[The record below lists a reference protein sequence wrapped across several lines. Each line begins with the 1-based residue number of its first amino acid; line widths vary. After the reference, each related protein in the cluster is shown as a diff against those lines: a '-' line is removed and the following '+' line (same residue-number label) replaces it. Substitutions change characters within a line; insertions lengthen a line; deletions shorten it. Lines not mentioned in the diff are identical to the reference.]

1 MPLEVVAVSTRGV
14 QREAISLRPTMVVL
28 GGYTARSADARER
41 HVDELRTIGIEPPAR
56 IPAFWPVSASLLT
69 TDDRIQVQGN
79 RTSGE
84 VEFALIFHGGDILVA
99 VASDHTDRELETS
112 SIPRSKQCCAK
123 VISREVLAFDDL
135 ADRWD
140 SIVIS
145 SEVTDEE
152 GHWLPYQ
159 RAELA
164 SVMPPESLM
173 HACFGGPPVP
183 DGTVL
188 LSGTVPLLDGQTRY
202 AAAFRAALQ
211 LPGGDRR
218 LTLEYRIEA
227 LPDQAG
233 QPVARRFA

>member
-1 MPLEVVAVSTRGV
+1 MHHHKRLSRSDVRQVRDGAMPLEVVAVSTRGV

-56 IPAFWPVSASLLT
+56 TPAFWPVSASLLT

-112 SIPRSKQCCAK
+112 SIPRSKQGCAK

-140 SIVIS
+140 SIVMS

-152 GHWLPYQ
+152 GHWLP
-159 RAELA
+159 R
-164 SVMPPESLM
+164 P
-173 HACFGGPPVP
+173 
-183 DGTVL
+183 
-188 LSGTVPLLDGQTRY
+188 
-202 AAAFRAALQ
+202 
-211 LPGGDRR
+211 
-218 LTLEYRIEA
+218 
-227 LPDQAG
+227 
-233 QPVARRFA
+233 